1 MWQLTPYRVRTWPC
15 KMIYAF
21 FLSITEDYNKKNCD
35 LKICDY
41 AENDFQKYTHT
52 EKYWLDS
59 KVWQLAPFIH
69 QTEKKKGISVSS
81 HRLQT
86 SFPSLF
92 VFTTKGVI
100 SSPIRGEVL
109 FLWVLLWRCSSG
121 VLKSATNNDL
131 LTPVPF
137 TVKAIWSTHP
147 QQAHQHNTHTHTHT
161 HTHVGFCGLWGLSI
175 GVMVFI
181 LYNLYVLL
189 PYTYPTPKL
198 SPHRRLCA
206 FLDFQK
212 NTI

>member
-1 MWQLTPYRVRTWPC
+1 ML
-15 KMIYAF
+15 F
-21 FLSITEDYNKKNCD
+21 FWSITEDYNKKNCD

-41 AENDFQKYTHT
+41 AENYFQKYTHT

-109 FLWVLLWRCSSG
+109 FYGFFSGGAALEYWKVPQTMISSPQSLSQSKPFG
-121 VLKSATNNDL
+121 VLIHSRHTN
-131 LTPVPF
+131 T
-137 TVKAIWSTHP
+137 
-147 QQAHQHNTHTHTHT
+147 THTHTHIRRGRGRKKGLVHLLTGSRPPSWVCLVLPLTISSSIRGEVLFYGHVEMFT
-161 HTHVGFCGLWGLSI
+161 HTCSR
-175 GVMVFI
+175 
-181 LYNLYVLL
+181 
-189 PYTYPTPKL
+189 PTNSVIWFYIFKKRN
-198 SPHRRLCA
+198 H
-206 FLDFQK
+206 
-212 NTI
+212 